1 MCNIP
6 TQQLQGRVATELRT
20 AAAVVDQDF
29 ARGLYSFMAVVVAV
43 LVGVVVMATGCYQ
56 ATLHLI
62 SPTLFLSRALT

>member
-43 LVGVVVMATGCYQ
+43 LVGVVVMAT
-56 ATLHLI
+56 
-62 SPTLFLSRALT
+62 